1 MFDLYVR
8 FNGDPSIKV
17 QPGPSKHNWFHLIG
31 FGNMWIHNACMRQQ
45 TYFCARVYDC
55 KYSTAPTVRQ
65 TFSNCEWGWIASS
78 PQICTSQLG
87 REIFQCRRGW
97 KILPREVGKKIQRSW
112 NIVQLWNGVWH
123 FPLEVVRKISKP
135 LPRLDKHPI

>member
-1 MFDLYVR
+1 
-8 FNGDPSIKV
+8 
-17 QPGPSKHNWFHLIG
+17 
-31 FGNMWIHNACMRQQ
+31 MRQQ

-78 PQICTSQLG
+78 TQICTSQLG

-97 KILPREVGKKIQRSW
+97 KILPREVGKKSNEVGTLSNFGMEYDIFHSKLCGKFQNHCHDWTNIQFSW
-112 NIVQLWNGVWH
+112 KIVKLLLVIFSIVTTIGNYPNYAHLSTLVELSG
-123 FPLEVVRKISKP
+123 
-135 LPRLDKHPI
+135 